1 MADGEDNNA
10 PSPAEG
16 QNVLSVIPTNTLEL
30 SENSEQDEQ
39 TNNNSLVPANR
50 YDYSTYEKFF
60 RDLCDEANNDSER
73 DYKLEY
79 KEIVSDSGYQ
89 ADLVRKN
96 KDNDEEQNTT
106 HITIND
112 NNKVVM
118 NATKADNSKIV
129 PDQDRFDDLVEL
141 AHNQGM
147 EIKFCNISTP
157 EYAARLYLACIKH
170 KPPVKMIEAWDI
182 HNDEFKGKIEE
193 STLQQIEICER
204 ISAVR
209 NHGQEVNNNVAGN
222 GASGQQTPNA
232 GNNANGQQGAE
243 QQSSN
248 AGNNAATQLQQINLL
263 RLPLQND

>member
-1 MADGEDNNA
+1 MADGEDNNN

-16 QNVLSVIPTNTLEL
+16 QNVLSVIPTNTFEL
-30 SENSEQDEQ
+30 SESNEQDEQ

-50 YDYSTYEKFF
+50 YNYSTYEKFF

-193 STLQQIEICER
+193 STLQQIEIHER
-204 ISAVR
+204 LDNARRCLGSGNSETDNSA
-209 NHGQEVNNNVAGN
+209 Q
-222 GASGQQTPNA
+222 STPNA
-232 GNNANGQQGAE
+232 GNNTNNQTTVLPQL
-243 QQSSN
+243 N
-248 AGNNAATQLQQINLL
+248 ARGGNEM
-263 RLPLQND
+263 